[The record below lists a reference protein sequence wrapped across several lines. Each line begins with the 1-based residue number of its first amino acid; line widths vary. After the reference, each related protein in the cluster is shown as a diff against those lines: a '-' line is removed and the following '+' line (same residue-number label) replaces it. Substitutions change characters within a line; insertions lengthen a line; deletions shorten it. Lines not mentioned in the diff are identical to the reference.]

1 MDLATNEEHY
11 HYHQTCLMTGHNID
25 PLDMYTLDDEGRDP
39 AHVSLAGDHEPRGV
53 HRHVRGEAARR
64 VIEEED
70 VGSPH
75 LM

>member
-1 MDLATNEEHY
+1 MY
-11 HYHQTCLMTGHNID
+11 
-25 PLDMYTLDDEGRDP
+25 LDMYTLDDEGRDP

-64 VIEEED
+64 VIEQEY
-70 VGSPH
+70 VGGPH

>member
-1 MDLATNEEHY
+1 
-11 HYHQTCLMTGHNID
+11 
-25 PLDMYTLDDEGRDP
+25 MYALDDEGRDP

-53 HRHVRGEAARR
+53 HRHVRGEAASR

-70 VGSPH
+70 VGGPH

>member
-1 MDLATNEEHY
+1 MNNIVLLTN
-11 HYHQTCLMTGHNID
+11 CI
-25 PLDMYTLDDEGRDP
+25 LDMHTLDDEGRDP

-64 VIEEED
+64 VIEQED
-70 VGSPH
+70 VGGPH